1 MGFRFRKSVKIAP
14 GVRLNVTNK
23 GASVSGSIP
32 GTGISWSTRSRK
44 KKRPVNWK
52 AVGRVCYWLL
62 IGWWW
67 WIIRGLLYDLPKWII
82 TQSVKLIK
90 AWKAKQER

>member
-23 GASVSGSIP
+23 GTSLSGSIP
-32 GTGISWSTRSRK
+32 GTGIFWSTRSRK
-44 KKRPVNWK
+44 KKTPVNWK

-62 IGWWW
+62 IAWWW
-67 WIIRGLLYDLPKWII
+67 WPIRFLVYDLPKWII
-82 TQSVKLIK
+82 TRIIRLVT
-90 AWKAKQER
+90 AWKDKQN